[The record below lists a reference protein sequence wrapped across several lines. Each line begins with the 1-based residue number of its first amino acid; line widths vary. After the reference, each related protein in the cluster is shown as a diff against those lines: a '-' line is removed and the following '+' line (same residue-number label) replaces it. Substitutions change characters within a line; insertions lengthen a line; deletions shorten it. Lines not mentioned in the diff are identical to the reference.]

1 MRSRFRVGLF
11 IQGGAYAYQTGI
23 VFGAHDECER
33 RNFDFCCFAG
43 GNVAHADPRSYAY
56 RIPNAADLDAAL
68 LVPGTWGASLE
79 DPATVELLERYASIA
94 RCVIGARYHDAPSIR
109 VDNMA
114 GVTAITKHLIEVHGR
129 RRIGFI
135 TGHGVESLERQAGY
149 ERALTE
155 AALDVEP
162 ELIHPG
168 NFLPDAGRDAVE
180 RWFGHGAARCDAIVA
195 ANDWMALGA
204 LEALRAKGLRV
215 PSDVALVGFDDIEQ
229 ASFLSPALT
238 TIRQPPRLLGKRAV
252 EMIDALLGG
261 STAPMHWTLATELE
275 IRQSC
280 GCFGNLAQRREL
292 RISGLPEQTSLGEA
306 RGALIDVLV
315 SAAGNLAKGLPDTWA
330 AELLD
335 RFGDEL
341 EGRGIGVFGD
351 KLAEWMLRARP
362 FGTITSWHYILGRLR
377 DAIADR
383 LAGNAWLQAEPL
395 FQNAH
400 ILVGEHAARAQGE
413 RLMFR
418 EQVVLMLDEAA
429 ADARTAVD
437 LSALEN
443 ALVRHLPGLG
453 VPSCYVALGGGGAS
467 SPSEQV
473 MAFDSKRSLP
483 PWQRGTQFR
492 TGELMLQALWP
503 EGRRSMIVHPLF
515 VRDEALGFCCL
526 EVGPPDG
533 SVYKAL
539 GDVIGSAVRAI
550 RLSEAL
556 VEEAT
561 RRERAEKARLAQELE
576 IAAHIQTA
584 IVPRQCEVECF
595 EIATA
600 MVPTAEVGGDYFDV
614 LPFEGGFW
622 LGIGDVAGHGLNTG
636 LVMMMIQSIVAA
648 VVRGDPSLRPAR
660 AWRTLNTVL
669 TENIRERLG
678 RDEHATLTLLRCL
691 GSGEVVFAGAHED
704 IIILR
709 EATGR
714 PEFVPTPGT
723 WAGIRRDALEGSVV
737 DTEARLF
744 AGDVLLLYTDGIT
757 EAKNAKHE
765 MFGIERLAETLRAA
779 GSEAAHTIRDR
790 ILAEVTNF
798 MDRQFDDLTLVVAR
812 YLGPKNAQSSS
823 KGAGERRFSDG

>member
-23 VFGAHDECER
+23 VFGAHDECEK

-43 GNVAHADPRSYAY
+43 GSIARSDPRSYAY
-56 RIPNAADLDAAL
+56 RIPSAADLDAAL
-68 LVPGTWGASLE
+68 LVPGTWGAPLE
-79 DPATVELLERYASIA
+79 HPETVELLDRYASIP
-94 RCVIGARYHDAPSIR
+94 RCVIGASYQDAPSIR
-109 VDNMA
+109 VDNMT
-114 GVTAITKHLIEVHGR
+114 GVTAITRHLIEVHGR

-135 TGHGVESLERQAGY
+135 TGHGAESLERQAGY

-155 AALDVEP
+155 GALDVDP

-180 RWFGHGAARCDAIVA
+180 RWFGHGSARCDAIVA

-204 LEALRAKGLRV
+204 LDALRARDLKV
-215 PSDVALVGFDDIEQ
+215 PKDVALVGFDDIEQ
-229 ASFLSPALT
+229 ASFLSPPLT

-252 EMIDALLGG
+252 EMIDSLLHG
-261 STAPMHWTLATELE
+261 STERMHWTIPTELE

-280 GCFGNLAQRREL
+280 GCFGNLTDQREL
-292 RISGLPEQTSLGEA
+292 RISGLPEKTTLADARNALGA
-306 RGALIDVLV
+306 VLV
-315 SAAGNLAKGLPDTWA
+315 GAAGNLANGLPDEWA
-330 AELLD
+330 FELLD
-335 RFGDEL
+335 AFGNDL
-341 EGRGIGVFGD
+341 EGRRAGAFAD
-351 KLAEWMLRARP
+351 KLAECMVRTKP
-362 FGTITSWHYILGRLR
+362 FGPTTSWHYILGRLR
-377 DAIADR
+377 DAIIDR
-383 LAGNAWLQAEPL
+383 LAGNAWLRAEPL

-418 EQVVLMLDEAA
+418 ERVVLLLDETA

-437 LSALEN
+437 VAALEN

-453 VPSCYVALGGGGAS
+453 VPSCYVALGGGNTS

-473 MAFDSKRSLP
+473 MAFDSRRVLP
-483 PWQRGTQFR
+483 SWRRGGSFR
-492 TGELMLQALWP
+492 TGELMLRELWP

-539 GDVIGSAVRAI
+539 GDIIGSALRAI

-561 RRERAEKARLAQELE
+561 RRERAEKTRLAQELE
-576 IAAHIQTA
+576 IAARIQTA
-584 IVPRQCEVECF
+584 IVPRQCDVECF

-614 LPFEGGFW
+614 LPFDGGVW

-636 LVMMMIQSIVAA
+636 LVMLMIQSTVAA
-648 VVRGDPSLRPAR
+648 VVRGDPNVRPSR
-660 AWRTLNTVL
+660 AWRTANAVIA
-669 TENIRERLG
+669 ENVRERLG
-678 RDEHATLTLLRCL
+678 RDEHATLTLIRCL
-691 GSGEVVFAGAHED
+691 GSGEIAFAGAHED
-704 IIILR
+704 IIIQR
-709 EATGR
+709 EATGSA
-714 PEFVPTPGT
+714 EIVPTPGT
-723 WAGIRRDALEGSVV
+723 WAGIRREPLEESVV
-737 DTEARLF
+737 GSTARLF

-757 EAKNAKHE
+757 EARNAKGE
-765 MFGIERLAETLRAA
+765 MFGGERLAETLRRAR
-779 GSEAAHTIRDR
+779 SEPAHTIRDR
-790 ILAEVTNF
+790 ILAEVTDF

-812 YLGPKNAQSSS
+812 YLGPKRAES
-823 KGAGERRFSDG
+823 